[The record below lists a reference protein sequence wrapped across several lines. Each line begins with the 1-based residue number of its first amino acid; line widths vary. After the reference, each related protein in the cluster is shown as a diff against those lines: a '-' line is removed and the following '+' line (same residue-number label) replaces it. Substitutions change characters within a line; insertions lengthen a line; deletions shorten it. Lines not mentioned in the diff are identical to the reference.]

1 MAKLSYYDTL
11 TARERRFID
20 IVNRG
25 ITKAHLEL
33 RGVRATIESI
43 SVPAGS
49 RNIDHKEI
57 VHLRTDLLEMLT
69 IIDEVYKEWATI
81 CTRAHARLD
90 EQLRISASE
99 NLEATR
105 HRLEH
110 LEKAELDWEHGVFA
124 RVRRLD
130 ELEAK
135 VERLRATKFLK
146 AAILASFTFGSVLSV
161 HSIQRKAF
169 APEDNVSGIIGV
181 VCVVSALIMLAIYR
195 KEHRREV
202 EIVRRIYGEG

>member
-110 LEKAELDWEHGVFA
+110 LEKAEL
-124 RVRRLD
+124 
-130 ELEAK
+130 EAK

-146 AAILASFTFGSVLSV
+146 AAIPASFTFGSVLSV
-161 HSIQRKAF
+161 HSIQHKAF